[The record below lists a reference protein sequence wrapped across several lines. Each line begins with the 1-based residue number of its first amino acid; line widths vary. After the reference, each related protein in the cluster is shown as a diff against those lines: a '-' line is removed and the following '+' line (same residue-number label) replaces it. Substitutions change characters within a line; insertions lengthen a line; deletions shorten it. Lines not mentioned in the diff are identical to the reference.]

1 MIDGFEKM
9 GKQGVGIKELL
20 KQLLD
25 EAVNNRWSIVWM
37 EESMC

>member
-25 EAVNNRWSIVWM
+25 ETVNNRWSMVWM
-37 EESMC
+37 EESMR

>member
-9 GKQGVGIKELL
+9 GKQGVEIKELL

-25 EAVNNRWSIVWM
+25 EAVNNRWSMVWM
-37 EESMC
+37 EESMR